1 MEAKEKKQSLRKI
14 PATVITGFLGSGKTS
29 LIQHLISTADGL
41 QLAFIINEFGDLGVD
56 KELLLGCGLEN
67 CDEGDIVELA
77 NGCICCTVADDFLP
91 TMELLLNR
99 PNPPEHIIIETSG
112 LALPKPLIKAFSW
125 PEVNT
130 RATVDGVVAVID
142 SVAVESGLFANNPLE
157 VQAQRLADDAL
168 DHESPLEELFEEQ
181 IQSADI
187 IVLNKEDAIADGS
200 WERIESEVAK
210 YQRPKVKM
218 LRTSYGKID
227 ASILLGLGV
236 EAEFDL
242 DSRPSHHETSDDHD
256 HEDFDSFVI
265 TLGGDQVEQTFLT
278 KLGYAIEK
286 HDILRIKGFI
296 SIVDKPMRLAIQ
308 AVGTRI
314 ETYFDRYWPQGSERH
329 SKLVVIGKAGLE
341 KDLISEI
348 LIK

>member
-1 MEAKEKKQSLRKI
+1 
-14 PATVITGFLGSGKTS
+14 
-29 LIQHLISTADGL
+29 
-41 QLAFIINEFGDLGVD
+41 
-56 KELLLGCGLEN
+56 
-67 CDEGDIVELA
+67 
-77 NGCICCTVADDFLP
+77 
-91 TMELLLNR
+91 
-99 PNPPEHIIIETSG
+99 

-142 SVAVESGLFANNPLE
+142 SVAVELGLFANNPLE

-265 TLGGDQVEQTFLT
+265 TLSGDQVEQTFLT
-278 KLGYAIEK
+278 KLSYAVEK

>member
-1 MEAKEKKQSLRKI
+1 
-14 PATVITGFLGSGKTS
+14 
-29 LIQHLISTADGL
+29 
-41 QLAFIINEFGDLGVD
+41 
-56 KELLLGCGLEN
+56 
-67 CDEGDIVELA
+67 
-77 NGCICCTVADDFLP
+77 
-91 TMELLLNR
+91 MELLLNR

-125 PEVNT
+125 REVNT

-187 IVLNKEDAIADGS
+187 IVLNKEDTIADGS

-265 TLGGDQVEQTFLT
+265 TLCGDQVEQTFLT
-278 KLGYAIEK
+278 KLSYAVEK
-286 HDILRIKGFI
+286 YDILRIKGFI

-314 ETYFDRYWPQGSERH
+314 ETYFDRYWPEGSERH